1 MKTKIGLK
9 KPKRVSKYG
18 VAPKKER
25 TYKGV
30 VYMSKLE
37 MDYRKRLELLQKAKY
52 VKDRVVSIEEQ
63 VPFPCT
69 IQNIKTGTYQLIC
82 KYVLDFKVTYEDGR
96 VEYVDVKGVK
106 TSIYALKKKLVEALY
121 GIKIKEVRKGEF

>member
-1 MKTKIGLK
+1 MRTKTLKKTK
-9 KPKRVSKYG
+9 RVGKYG
-18 VAPKKER
+18 VAPKKDR

-30 VYMSKLE
+30 TYMSKLE
-37 MDYRKRLELLQKAKY
+37 MDYKKHLGILQKANY
-52 VKDRVVSIEEQ
+52 VKDKVVSIEEQ

-69 IQNIKTGTYQLIC
+69 IQNVKTGTYQLIC

-96 VEYVDVKGVK
+96 IEYVDVKGVR
-106 TSIYALKKKLVEALY
+106 TSVYSIKKKLVEALY